1 MLVEIII
8 KDQKSLENS
17 CEELINRTPKFKQ
30 VLNLHGFPSI
40 RKRSGGF
47 KALLKTIISQQ
58 LSVAAASNIW
68 ERVESQGFANLKAI
82 KSADEA
88 ALRSLG
94 LSRQKVQYVKSLAFS
109 GIKFHTFEGS
119 DDEEIISVLTSVKG
133 IGLWSAEIY
142 LMFSMMRSD
151 IFPAGD
157 LALQISASH
166 LFENNEKLS
175 EKELRETS
183 LSWSPNRSAAAL
195 MLWDYYASVKN
206 RKGIF

>member
-1 MLVEIII
+1 MEIII

-17 CEELINRTPKFKQ
+17 CEELINGTPKFKQ
-30 VLNLHGFPSI
+30 VLDLHGFPSI

-58 LSVAAASNIW
+58 LSVAAASTIW
-68 ERVESQGFANLKAI
+68 GRVESQGFANLKAI

-109 GIKFHTFEGS
+109 GIKFNTFEGS
-119 DDEEIISVLTSVKG
+119 GDEEIISILTSVKG

-175 EKELRETS
+175 EKELREKS

>member
-1 MLVEIII
+1 MEITI
-8 KDQKSLENS
+8 KDQKSLEDS
-17 CEELINRTPKFKQ
+17 CEQLINYTPKFKQ
-30 VLNLHGFPSI
+30 VLDLHGFPSI

-68 ERVESQGFANLKAI
+68 GRVESQGFANLKAI

-88 ALRSLG
+88 VLRSLG
-94 LSRQKVQYVKSLAFS
+94 LSRQKLQYVKSLAFS
-109 GIKFHTFEGS
+109 GIKFHTFEES

-133 IGLWSAEIY
+133 IGLWSAESY
-142 LMFSMMRSD
+142 LMLSMMRSD

-175 EKELRETS
+175 EKELREKS

>member
-1 MLVEIII
+1 MEITI

-17 CEELINRTPKFKQ
+17 CEQLINHTPKFKQ
-30 VLNLHGFPSI
+30 VLDLHGFPSI

-68 ERVESQGFANLKAI
+68 GRVESQGFANLKAI

-88 ALRSLG
+88 VLRSLG

-109 GIKFHTFEGS
+109 GIKFNTFEGS
-119 DDEEIISVLTSVKG
+119 DDEEIISALTSVKG

-175 EKELRETS
+175 EKELREKS

>member
-1 MLVEIII
+1 MEITI

-17 CEELINRTPKFKQ
+17 CEQLINHTPKFKE
-30 VLNLHGFPSI
+30 VLDLHGFPSI

-68 ERVESQGFANLKAI
+68 GRVESQGFANLKAI

-88 ALRSLG
+88 VLRSLG

-109 GIKFHTFEGS
+109 GIKFNTFEGS
-119 DDEEIISVLTSVKG
+119 DDEEIISALTSVKG

-175 EKELRETS
+175 EKELREKS

-195 MLWDYYASVKN
+195 MLWDHYAFVKN

>member
-1 MLVEIII
+1 MENTI
-8 KDQKSLENS
+8 KNQKSLEDS
-17 CEELINRTPKFKQ
+17 CEQLINQTPKFKK
-30 VLNLHGFPSI
+30 VLDLHGFPSI
-40 RKRSGGF
+40 RKQSSGF

-68 ERVESQGFANLKAI
+68 ERIESQGLANLKGI
-82 KSADEA
+82 ISADESV
-88 ALRSLG
+88 LRALG

-119 DDEEIISVLTSVKG
+119 GDEEIISVLTSVKG

-175 EKELRETS
+175 EKELREKS

>member
-1 MLVEIII
+1 MEIII

-17 CEELINRTPKFKQ
+17 CEQLINHTPKFKQ
-30 VLNLHGFPSI
+30 VLDLHGFPTI

-88 ALRSLG
+88 VLRSLG

-109 GIKFHTFEGS
+109 GIKFHNFEGS
-119 DDEEIISVLTSVKG
+119 DDEEIISLLTSVKG

-175 EKELRETS
+175 EKELRKKS
-183 LSWSPNRSAAAL
+183 QSWSPNRSAAAL
-195 MLWDYYASVKN
+195 MLWDYYTSVKN